1 MKKPIVAV
9 LFAVATIL
17 YAGFDKYSDY
27 REGKAIEKKLEVMY
41 KR

>member
-1 MKKPIVAV
+1 MKTPIVAV

-17 YAGFDKYSDY
+17 YSGFDKYSDY